1 MRWPLPPDR
10 TLPLLLVLQC
20 LTLRAVR
27 TAYYPNFGVVGC
39 YRYKNNM
46 ENFNGSEFVEILY
59 NYDDDVF
66 DNKASLYCVQGCLK
80 NNTQFRYAGLM
91 KSKGGY
97 KCYCGNNYNQTF
109 AVDLNECL
117 QEDNN
122 ACHECMKIYNTDYE
136 MKPLLSIPGNGPSL
150 VKIWNSSKK
159 AFVNDVMRNPAIDLW
174 NEKKLYHKPEYVKV
188 LAMNRYGQNLWEM
201 EFFTNNSLSANPC
214 EWFRKEN
221 VLHQNK
227 SSVSSISCNE
237 NKMAIKHGDK
247 YYFVQKN
254 VKEFGS
260 IVTLAARNNTA
271 QLIFQNVTSRCEL
284 SIFNYICD
292 GNPNGYSQNQLRC
305 YNSPEKYVTSFYHL
319 SSEGSLTFPINPCNP
334 SNQFKNCFHYPE
346 ACKEGE
352 YYYNENSLESIT
364 ACVKSQCFEFCPPR
378 SNPDKCCS
386 TTASCEQGQGRTY
399 SALGVIEYKKESFAG
414 RGEYICGIVLKCS
427 GSERYCSI
435 DITDV
440 TTDLT
445 ITKFETRRS
454 YITILLDTCV
464 WASNIT
470 TNCSCQMF
478 AYRQKDNVLAVV
490 DRLVVLGFYHK
501 EEPRV
506 SKWEFLND
514 LPQEEV
520 YNIMRPQLE
529 KARHEG
535 AVPVQNLSSRTRTKE
550 SAPDERTSSRGIG
563 IMGGCLLGFI
573 VLIIFISDLF
583 IIKAHLT
590 ALFRNLYSLCRR

>member
-80 NNTQFRYAGLM
+80 DNTQFRYAGLM

-97 KCYCGNNYNQTF
+97 KCYCVNNYNQTF

-122 ACHECMKIYNTDYE
+122 ACRECMKIYNTDYE

-214 EWFRKEN
+214 EWFTKEN

-237 NKMAIKHGDK
+237 NEMAIKHGEK
-247 YYFVQKN
+247 YYFVQRN
-254 VKEFGS
+254 VNKFGS

-271 QLIFQNVTSRCEL
+271 QLIFQNVTSRWEL
-284 SIFNYICD
+284 SIFKDIGD
-292 GNPNGYSQNQLRC
+292 GNLNGCFQNQLC
-305 YNSPEKYVTSFYHL
+305 LYKSPKEFETSFYHL
-319 SSEGSLTFPINPCNP
+319 SSEGSLAFPIIS
-334 SNQFKNCFHYPE
+334 SNHPQQFKKCPDLPQD
-346 ACKEGE
+346 CQEGE
-352 YYYNENSLESIT
+352 HCYNKYSLNSKND
-364 ACVKSQCFEFCPPR
+364 CVKSQCLCPNCDA
-378 SNPDKCCS
+378 SDICCS
-386 TTASCEQGQGRTY
+386 QTGRTY
-399 SALGVIEYKKESFAG
+399 SALEEIEYQEENFTG
-414 RGEYICGIVLKCS
+414 RGEYICGIVFNCS
-427 GSERYCSI
+427 GSGGYCRI

-440 TTDLT
+440 TTEET

-464 WASNIT
+464 WASQIT
-470 TNCSCQMF
+470 TNCSHSKMF
-478 AYRQKDNVLAVV
+478 VYRQKDTVLAVV

-514 LPQEEV
+514 LPQEEA
-520 YNIMRPQLE
+520 YNIMRPHLE